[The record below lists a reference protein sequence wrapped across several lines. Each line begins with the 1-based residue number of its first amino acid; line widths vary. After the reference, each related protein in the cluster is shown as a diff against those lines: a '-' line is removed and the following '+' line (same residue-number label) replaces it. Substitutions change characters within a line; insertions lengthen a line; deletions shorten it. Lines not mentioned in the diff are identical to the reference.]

1 MVETYASAREHYI
14 EVHFFRNLDLSESN
28 RSWKIF
34 LNSPSHISPPTLAR
48 YCFRRM
54 LNTLRSSETCRKNC
68 RSPREGVDIGEKKS
82 MDESKCQARSDNS
95 NRLSSGR
102 SCEISWTELSN
113 SSLRARSRMP
123 FSFNP
128 SFRSAWQMSRRDLS
142 LGLQWKNSFS
152 VATEPKYCAF
162 RAFMTDPAGRRR
174 KSLCGIGFQLSC

>member
-14 EVHFFRNLDLSESN
+14 EVHLFRNSDSSESN
-28 RSWKIF
+28 RSLKIS
-34 LNSPSHISPPTLAR
+34 LNSPSLISSPTLAR

-54 LNTLRSSETCRKNC
+54 LNTLRSSETCAKNC

-95 NRLSSGR
+95 NKLSSGR
-102 SCEISWTELSN
+102 SFEISWTESSN
-113 SSLRARSRMP
+113 SLFWARRRMSP
-123 FSFNP
+123 SSNSF
-128 SFRSAWQMSRRDLS
+128 FRSAWQMSRRDLS

-174 KSLCGIGFQLSC
+174 KSLCGIGF